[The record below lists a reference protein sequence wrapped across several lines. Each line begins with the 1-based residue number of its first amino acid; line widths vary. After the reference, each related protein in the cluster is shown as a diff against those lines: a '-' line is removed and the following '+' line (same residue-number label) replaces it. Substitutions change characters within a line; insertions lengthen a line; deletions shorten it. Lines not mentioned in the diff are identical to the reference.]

1 MDAGSWRQRFF
12 SPVAKHPCR
21 ASSPWTFSL
30 ASIATRVCLPP
41 TPQYEW
47 LLGSLAAPAQLA
59 RSSQSIIT
67 ERTGEQGVCDDFGPP
82 VNQMS
87 VLPSPKTKYRE
98 SRRWDFGACFTLGPG
113 SDSSGGLDIPD
124 RVLLVIGYSQKQLL
138 KAAL

>member
-12 SPVAKHPCR
+12 SLVAKHPCR
-21 ASSPWTFSL
+21 ASSRWTFSL
-30 ASIATRVCLPP
+30 ASIATRTYRPLHSTSGYSEVWQHQRSLLDLPRASSLR
-41 TPQYEW
+41 E
-47 LLGSLAAPAQLA
+47 LRSGGSVTT
-59 RSSQSIIT
+59 S
-67 ERTGEQGVCDDFGPP
+67 VGPR

-98 SRRWDFGACFTLGPG
+98 SRRWDFGACFTLAPG